1 MPFVSRSLKLYLED
15 ILQSGNKILRFTANM
30 TFEEL
35 LADERTFDAVARNL
49 QIIGEAIKNIPPE
62 IRIQYPQIEWRK
74 IAGLRDIITH
84 AYFSIDEEVIWDVIQ
99 NKIPNLLAQIQDI
112 LTDYVE

>member
-1 MPFVSRSLKLYLED
+1 
-15 ILQSGNKILRFTANM
+15 M

-62 IRIQYPQIEWRK
+62 TRSQYPQIEWRK

-84 AYFSIDEEVIWDVIQ
+84 AYFRVDEEVIWDVIQ
-99 NKIPNLLAQIQDI
+99 NKIPNLLEQIQDI
-112 LTDYVE
+112 LTDYVD

>member
-1 MPFVSRSLKLYLED
+1 MSRSLNLYLED
-15 ILQSGNKILRFTANM
+15 ILHSGNKILRFTANM

-62 IRIQYPQIEWRK
+62 IRSQYPQIEWRK

-84 AYFSIDEEVIWDVIQ
+84 AYFSVDEEVIWDVIQ
-99 NKIPNLLAQIQDI
+99 NKIPNLLEKIKYI
-112 LTDYVE
+112 LTDYVD